1 MFSNNRYRFHDL
13 GLLLLR
19 LGIGVMFMLHGYP
32 KLLGGPAAW
41 AGLGGV
47 MGKVGVN
54 FAPEVWGFLAALAEF
69 GGGLLLALG
78 LWFRLACLGLL
89 VTMIM
94 ATVMHLTKGDGFG
107 GYAHALESAF
117 VFLGLLFAG
126 PGRYSLDERLYGSG
140 LRNRR

>member
-1 MFSNNRYRFHDL
+1 MS
-13 GLLLLR
+13 
-19 LGIGVMFMLHGYP
+19 
-32 KLLGGPAAW
+32 
-41 AGLGGV
+41 
-47 MGKVGVN
+47 KVGVN

-94 ATVMHLTKGDGFG
+94 ATVMHLTKGDGFS